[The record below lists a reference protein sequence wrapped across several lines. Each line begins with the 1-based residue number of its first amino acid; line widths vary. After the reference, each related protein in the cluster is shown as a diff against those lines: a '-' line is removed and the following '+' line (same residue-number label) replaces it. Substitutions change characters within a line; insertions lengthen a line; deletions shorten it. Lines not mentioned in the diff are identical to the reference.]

1 MFSSIKTKCLSCW
14 GEIAKRPGEKT
25 TFDAISKKKKKK
37 EFCALISVLH
47 LNELKWTE
55 SLQKS
60 LQANREAAK
69 CCWYLGGSLAGQG
82 CCRAG

>member
-1 MFSSIKTKCLSCW
+1 MFKFL
-14 GEIAKRPGEKT
+14 GENCQTFRKKQ
-25 TFDAISKKKKKK
+25 TFDAISKN
-37 EFCALISVLH
+37 EFCAFISVLH

-69 CCWYLGGSLAGQG
+69 CCWYLGGSPAGQG
-82 CCRAG
+82 CCKAG